1 MQILFE
7 LGSHFAA
14 PARRILALPPSLKIM
29 RLFDVRPLWAV
40 MRGVDCSGHM
50 KALQSIWTVSGHYG
64 RGTEKPGRSADFK
77 GEGGGF
83 NDRGNSQNC
92 HPFNISRKEV
102 GKCFR
107 GVKHRETRDIW
118 GHGEWAIRTET
129 RSHSPKKDW
138 VQPSYCRRS
147 QMKRM
152 CNINESPWLCR
163 LCDCLSDCSTSITL
177 LDSLTMII
185 SLRVILSLFF
195 SFWKPVF

>member
-77 GEGGGF
+77 GEGGG
-83 NDRGNSQNC
+83 DLM
-92 HPFNISRKEV
+92 IEATAKTV
-102 GKCFR
+102 
-107 GVKHRETRDIW
+107 
-118 GHGEWAIRTET
+118 
-129 RSHSPKKDW
+129 
-138 VQPSYCRRS
+138 
-147 QMKRM
+147 
-152 CNINESPWLCR
+152 
-163 LCDCLSDCSTSITL
+163 TL
-177 LDSLTMII
+177 LTS
-185 SLRVILSLFF
+185 RGRR
-195 SFWKPVF
+195 